1 MIALV
6 SNRCV
11 PAFNDVRKPVFAAS
25 GQQAARRTHD
35 ARGELRV
42 VRPLA
47 VAAHRIDLTRQV
59 GLEDGLTPA
68 LQGDVLREHLVQ
80 RNYGPCK

>member
-1 MIALV
+1 
-6 SNRCV
+6 
-11 PAFNDVRKPVFAAS
+11 VFAAS
-25 GQQAARRTHD
+25 GQQAARRAHD